1 MYYIELVMS
10 LLVLAWLSMVFVVV
24 AADTVDI
31 EDIAVVDA
39 AVAVV
44 VVVRLVFLSKNQPVV
59 LLIKKFIK
67 FQTLNFSQSD
77 SNIT

>member
-44 VVVRLVFLSKNQPVV
+44 VVVRLVFLSKNQPVG